1 MSNNS
6 NFMKHIA
13 DYISVSRIIMSILII
28 GTKEFSVP
36 FFIIYSYCG
45 LSDIADGFFARK
57 YNSESKLGEKID
69 SLADI
74 VFVLAAMVKI
84 IPILNLPREIFIWI
98 IVIAIIKFFGIIYGF
113 IRYKKIIF
121 LHTIANKIIG
131 FALFITPF
139 FIVKINSVIIYVC
152 LCTFA
157 TFAAVLEC
165 YHIIKGKQK
174 IFMS

>member
-28 GTKEFSVP
+28 GTKAFSVP

-57 YNSESKLGEKID
+57 HNSESKLGEKID
-69 SLADI
+69 IVADI
-74 VFVLAAMVKI
+74 VFVLAAMVKL
-84 IPILNLPREIFIWI
+84 IPILNLPKEIFIWI
-98 IVIAIIKFFGIIYGF
+98 IAIAIIKFFGIIYGF
-113 IRYKKIIF
+113 ICYKKIIF
-121 LHTIANKIIG
+121 LHTMANKITD

-139 FIVKINSVIIYVC
+139 LMVNISSVIIYAF
-152 LCTFA
+152 LCA
-157 TFAAVLEC
+157 LSTFAAVEEC
-165 YHIIKGKQK
+165 YHIIKCEQK
-174 IFMS
+174 FL

>member
-69 SLADI
+69 SLADV
-74 VFVLAAMVKI
+74 VFVSATMVKL
-84 IPILNLPREIFIWI
+84 IPSLNLPKEIIIWI
-98 IVIAIIKFFGIIYGF
+98 IAISTIKLFGIMYGF
-113 IRYKKIIF
+113 ICYKKIMF
-121 LHTIANKIIG
+121 LHTMANKITG
-131 FALFITPF
+131 FVMFITPF
-139 FIVKINSVIIYVC
+139 LMVNIRPVIIYAF
-152 LCTFA
+152 LCA
-157 TFAAVLEC
+157 LSTFAAVDEC

-174 IFMS
+174 FL

>member
-28 GTKEFSVP
+28 GTKTFSVP

-69 SLADI
+69 SLADT
-74 VFVLAAMVKI
+74 VFVLATMVKI
-84 IPILNLPREIFIWI
+84 IPTLDLPKEIFIWI
-98 IVIAIIKFFGIIYGF
+98 IGIAIIKFFGIIYGF
-113 IRYKKIIF
+113 ICYKKIIF
-121 LHTIANKIIG
+121 LHTTANKLTG

-139 FIVKINSVIIYVC
+139 CMIKINSVIIYVC

-157 TFAAVLEC
+157 TLAAVLEC

-174 IFMS
+174 VFMS

>member
-69 SLADI
+69 SLADV
-74 VFVLAAMVKI
+74 VFVSATMVKL
-84 IPILNLPREIFIWI
+84 IPSLNLPKEIIIWI
-98 IVIAIIKFFGIIYGF
+98 IAIATIKFFGIIYSF
-113 IRYKKIIF
+113 ICYKKIIF
-121 LHTIANKIIG
+121 LHTMANKITG
-131 FALFITPF
+131 FALFVTPF
-139 FIVKINSVIIYVC
+139 LMVKINSVIIYAF
-152 LCTFA
+152 LCA
-157 TFAAVLEC
+157 LSTFAAGEEC
-165 YHIIKGKQK
+165 HHIIKCEQK
-174 IFMS
+174 LL

>member
-1 MSNNS
+1 
-6 NFMKHIA
+6 MKNIA
-13 DYISVSRIIMSILII
+13 NYISVSRIIMSILII
-28 GTKEFSVP
+28 GTKAFSVP

-69 SLADI
+69 SLADT
-74 VFVLAAMVKI
+74 VFVLAIMVKI
-84 IPILNLPREIFIWI
+84 IPTLDLPKEIFIWI
-98 IVIAIIKFFGIIYGF
+98 ISIGIIKLFGIVYGF
-113 IRYKKIIF
+113 ICYKKIIF

-139 FIVKINSVIIYVC
+139 CMIKINSVIIYVC

-157 TFAAVLEC
+157 TFAAVLER
-165 YHIIKGKQK
+165 YYIIKDKQK
-174 IFMS
+174 IFVS

>member
-74 VFVLAAMVKI
+74 VFVLATMVKL
-84 IPILNLPREIFIWI
+84 IPTLNLP
-98 IVIAIIKFFGIIYGF
+98 KKYLYG
-113 IRYKKIIF
+113 
-121 LHTIANKIIG
+121 L
-131 FALFITPF
+131 LL
-139 FIVKINSVIIYVC
+139 S
-152 LCTFA
+152 L
-157 TFAAVLEC
+157 
-165 YHIIKGKQK
+165 
-174 IFMS
+174 